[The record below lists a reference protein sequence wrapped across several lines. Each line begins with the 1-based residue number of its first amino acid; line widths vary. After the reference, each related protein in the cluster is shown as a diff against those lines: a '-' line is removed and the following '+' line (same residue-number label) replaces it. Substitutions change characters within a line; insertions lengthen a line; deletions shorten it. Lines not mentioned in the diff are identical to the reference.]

1 MSLTIMDKSHPQAAR
16 QRRAR
21 SGAVTLI
28 EVLLVLAVLSLVAAA
43 TWPALERSFANQR
56 LRDAADLVRAEWSS
70 ARAKAMESGVPQ
82 EFHYAL
88 EDRTFWVEAC
98 EDASGYSN
106 GTIPSAAGQATGN
119 TEVLPDQ
126 VFFHRGTVET
136 GSAAA
141 ASNGDPFAGGSG
153 TNLVDNGE
161 SGAAIVFY
169 SDGTCSSA
177 RLVLRNEYDRQITLT
192 LRSLTGMAEVSE
204 ITAIEGTSL

>member
-1 MSLTIMDKSHPQAAR
+1 MTIMEKSHIQTAR
-16 QRRAR
+16 RRRAR
-21 SGAVTLI
+21 RGAVTLI

-43 TWPALERSFANQR
+43 TWPALERSFANQK

-70 ARAKAMESGVPQ
+70 ARAKAMQSGIPQ
-82 EFHYAL
+82 EFHYTL
-88 EDRTFWVEAC
+88 EDQTFWVEAG

-106 GTIPSAAGQATGN
+106 GLAATEPAAAESAAN
-119 TEVLPDQ
+119 SEMLPNQ
-126 VFFHRGTVET
+126 VVFHEGTVET
-136 GSAAA
+136 DSTETVL
-141 ASNGDPFAGGSG
+141 DPGVSQTETDSG
-153 TNLVDNGE
+153 LIPGGE

-204 ITAIEGTSL
+204 ITALEGTSL